1 MKTPNVIISGGDGII
16 SQIALSRSYYTETVD
31 GLFEIKEDL
40 KRLISKTDK
49 KWISVEIETPMD
61 DVSGDY
67 VDEILALTTLP
78 MRLIIPGDAY
88 EEFFYNEE
96 WDPEKWQN
104 AIDSVMTEA
113 YDYDEEEDYINENL

>member
-49 KWISVEIETPMD
+49 KWISVEIETPLD

-78 MRLIIPGDAY
+78 MRLIIPGDKY

-104 AIDSVMTEA
+104 AIDSVMTED
-113 YDYDEEEDYINENL
+113 YDYDEEEDYINANL

>member
-49 KWISVEIETPMD
+49 KWISVEIETPLD

-96 WDPEKWQN
+96 WDTEKWQN
-104 AIDSVMTEA
+104 AIDSVMTED
-113 YDYDEEEDYINENL
+113 YDYDEEEDYINANL

>member
-1 MKTPNVIISGGDGII
+1 MKTPNVIISGSDGII

-49 KWISVEIETPMD
+49 KWISIEIETPLD

>member
-1 MKTPNVIISGGDGII
+1 MKTHNVIISGGDGII

-49 KWISVEIETPMD
+49 KWISIKIETPLD

-78 MRLIIPGDAY
+78 MRLIIPGDKY

-104 AIDSVMTEA
+104 AIDSVMTEY
-113 YDYDEEEDYINENL
+113 YDYDKEEDYINANL

>member
-49 KWISVEIETPMD
+49 KWISIEIETPLD

-78 MRLIIPGDAY
+78 MRLIIPGD
-88 EEFFYNEE
+88 E
-96 WDPEKWQN
+96 
-104 AIDSVMTEA
+104 
-113 YDYDEEEDYINENL
+113 